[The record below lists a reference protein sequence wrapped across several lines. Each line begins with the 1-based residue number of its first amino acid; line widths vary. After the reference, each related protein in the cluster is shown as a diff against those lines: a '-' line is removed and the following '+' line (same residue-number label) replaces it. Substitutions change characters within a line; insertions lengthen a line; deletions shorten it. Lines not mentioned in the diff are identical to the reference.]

1 MSEKTA
7 SRRRGAELEEAL
19 LDAAWDELASVGYGG
34 FTFEAVAARAQTSRP
49 VVYRRWASRADL
61 AVAAIMHYG
70 RKNRLSV
77 PDTGSLRDDLV
88 ALLRW
93 MSERR
98 GELAVVMSMQMSEF
112 FAETGSTMADLR
124 ERLLAER
131 GGPDLM
137 GQILDRAAA
146 RGEID
151 PRRLTPRLVALP
163 IDLVR
168 HELLMTGRPVSE
180 DAIAEIVDD
189 IFLPLVRLR
198 AQ

>member
-1 MSEKTA
+1 MPEKTA

-19 LDAAWDELASVGYGG
+19 LDAAWDELVSVGYGG
-34 FTFEAVAARAQTSRP
+34 FTFEGVAARAQTSRP

-61 AVAAIMHYG
+61 AIAAIGHYG
-70 RKNRLSV
+70 RKDPFAV

-98 GELAVVMSMQMSEF
+98 GELAVVMSMQMSEY
-112 FAETGSTMADLR
+112 FAETDSTLADLR

-131 GGPDLM
+131 GGPRLM
-137 GQILDRAAA
+137 EQVLDRAAA

-151 PRRLTPRLVALP
+151 PRRITARLADLP
-163 IDLVR
+163 VDLIR

-180 DAIAEIVDD
+180 DVIAEIVDD
-189 IFLPLVRLR
+189 VFLPLVRLR
-198 AQ
+198 AE

>member
-19 LDAAWDELASVGYGG
+19 LDAAWDELVSVGYGG
-34 FTFEAVAARAQTSRP
+34 FTFEGVAARAQTSRP

-61 AVAAIMHYG
+61 AVAAITQYG
-70 RKNRLSV
+70 QKHPFPL

-98 GELAVVMSMQMSEF
+98 GELAVLMSMHMSEF
-112 FAETGSTMADLR
+112 FAETGATLADLR
-124 ERLLAER
+124 ERLLANRAGPSSMAQVLER
-131 GGPDLM
+131 
-137 GQILDRAAA
+137 AVA

-151 PRRLTPRLVALP
+151 PGRLTPRLVALP

-180 DAIAEIVDD
+180 DVIAEIVDD
-189 IFLPLVRLR
+189 IFLPLVRMR